1 MCVLQLA
8 AELDGLERSLA
19 NQAVGPNAN
28 EEGDRL
34 FDGLSST
41 FKQFIVQGK
50 DWLGNAKNLVSVCP
64 QIIILRNYNVRGC
77 ACFFVFV
84 QWIYVVV
91 QHFNSVLLHDSFA
104 EDDRS

>member
-1 MCVLQLA
+1 VCVLQLA

-50 DWLGNAKNLVSVCP
+50 DWLGNAKNLVS
-64 QIIILRNYNVRGC
+64 NYNVRGC